1 MAWFI
6 LKDQKKRSL
15 RKGIC
20 LRVGA
25 IPKPLMALIC
35 KHLPSC
41 SLYRGAMSRGQ
52 IDWIEISEMLDKGK
66 VRLHVWTAT
75 YRDRMAWGKQCKE
88 SYQEDGRPIG
98 QVIDGSGTAA
108 IKPIVSRR
116 TVLEV
121 VLPEDPEWICESD
134 IGRGLVQSKGK

>member
-25 IPKPLMALIC
+25 IPEPLMALIC
-35 KHLPSC
+35 KHLPPC
-41 SLYRGAMSRGQ
+41 SLYRGPMSRGQ

-66 VRLHVWTAT
+66 VRLNVWTAT
-75 YRDRMAWGKQCKE
+75 HRDRMAWSKQAKE
-88 SYQEDGRPIG
+88 SYQEDGKLVG
-98 QVIDGSGTAA
+98 QVVDGSGTAT

-116 TVLEV
+116 TVLEIV
-121 VLPEDPEWICESD
+121 HPEWICESD
-134 IGRGLVQSKGK
+134 IGRGLVEPKGKGRK